1 MISLTYPKR
10 QSIAFSDTMIRLYN
24 LAKNTLD
31 NEVMFDL
38 SKSESLTP
46 FGIIMLTST
55 IDECSRRGKKCFYVE
70 PKSATLKDFFG
81 DIGFNQ
87 LFHLD
92 SGKNDR
98 VKMQT
103 GTFQLRRVTGLDAL
117 IAETLTELIGNQ
129 VNISPGLNYSLRL
142 SLNEL
147 MTNVIAHSG
156 VEDYYVCAYTYP
168 NRRQLRLCI
177 ADRGIG
183 ILRSLNRSKKYGFM
197 RDSHDAIVRAT
208 TPGVSSRPGRAG
220 LGLSHLKDFAKVNE
234 GQMCIISGRGK
245 VFWKYDRGEMLKQR
259 MIKPFTGTVVKSVIN
274 TDKEGLYFLV
284 GEENF
289 LF

>member
-1 MISLTYPKR
+1 MITLTYPKR
-10 QSIAFSDTMIRLYN
+10 VSIAFSDTMIRLYN
-24 LAKNTLD
+24 LAKNNLD
-31 NEVMFDL
+31 NEVICDL
-38 SKSESLTP
+38 SRSESLTP

-55 IDECSRRGKKCFYVE
+55 IDECSRRGKKCFYIA
-70 PKSATLKDFFG
+70 PNSILLKKFLY
-81 DIGFNQ
+81 DIGFNN
-87 LFHLD
+87 LFHI
-92 SGKNDR
+92 KTNNIDR

-103 GTFQLRRVTGLDAL
+103 GTFQLTRVTGLDAL
-117 IAETLTELIGNQ
+117 IAETLTELIAYQ

-156 VEDYYVCAYTYP
+156 IADYYVCAHTYP

-177 ADRGIG
+177 ADRGMG
-183 ILRSLNRSKKYGFM
+183 ILRSLNRSKKYGLL
-197 RDSHDAIVRAT
+197 RDSHEAIIQAT

-220 LGLSHLKDFAKVNE
+220 LGLSHLKNFAEVNE

-259 MIKPFTGTVVKSVIN
+259 MTKPFTGTVVKFVIN

-284 GEENF
+284 GEKDF